1 MSPCMQSSISTYTH
15 AFPVKCG
22 PLLLPPNGYITYSND
37 TLEGASI
44 SFVCITAHSETAVVF
59 TVVCNQMGH
68 WEPSPF
74 DICQLGMYN
83 NMHNTIIYEIIIMY
97 AANKGTLYTYSSI
110 GCSGVIS
117 SCVHPYLHYILS
129 FRICMWLETEVQ
141 DIRIKRTNNI
151 RQ

>member
-83 NMHNTIIYEIIIMY
+83 NMHNTIIYERYFSEEQKLFIV
-97 AANKGTLYTYSSI
+97 
-110 GCSGVIS
+110 CVIA
-117 SCVHPYLHYILS
+117 
-129 FRICMWLETEVQ
+129 W
-141 DIRIKRTNNI
+141 KA
-151 RQ
+151 